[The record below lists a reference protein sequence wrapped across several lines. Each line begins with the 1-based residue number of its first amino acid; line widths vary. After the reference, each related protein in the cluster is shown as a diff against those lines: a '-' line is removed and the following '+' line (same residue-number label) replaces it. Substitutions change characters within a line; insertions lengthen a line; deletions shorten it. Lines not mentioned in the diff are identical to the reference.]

1 MPGVA
6 SRDLVVFLRRI
17 TDRIVFNL
25 RVPPLLVFALS
36 DGGWRTTVTLIVLA
50 RAAPLPLPLRL

>member
-6 SRDLVVFLRRI
+6 SGDLLLLRRI
-17 TDRIVFNL
+17 TDRIVLNL
-25 RVPPLLVFALS
+25 RIPTLLVFAPS
-36 DGGWRTTVTLIVLA
+36 GGGWCSGALIVLA

>member
-6 SRDLVVFLRRI
+6 SRDLVVVLRRI
-17 TDRIVFNL
+17 TDRIVLNY
-25 RVPPLLVFALS
+25 RVPALLVFALS
-36 DGGWRTTVTLIVLA
+36 GGGWCSGALMVLA